1 MTKNELIVKHYQ
13 LENEAENFFVL
24 AVIAMVLGT
33 VILALS
39 TRGDSSRSLVLLTYV
54 LGIIA
59 GFSGFLKAVAANNIK
74 EEILKS

>member
-1 MTKNELIVKHYQ
+1 MTKNELVVKYYQ

-39 TRGDSSRSLVLLTYV
+39 TRGEAARSLVLLTYI

-59 GFSGFLKAVAANNIK
+59 GFSGFLKAVAASNLK
-74 EEILKS
+74 EEIQNS